1 MQSIRQRA
9 SLDSQC
15 NTSFPVSE
23 QNLST
28 TDIGT
33 STQLGLKRLLRAS
46 CIYPM
51 TTLRCLQFNRAHHG
65 VGLMGFISVSS
76 RLRSQNYKYV
86 PPRALHFHFELKP
99 TCLYQKGK
107 AF

>member
-1 MQSIRQRA
+1 MQSTRQRA

-15 NTSFPVSE
+15 NSSFPVSE

-33 STQLGLKRLLRAS
+33 STQLGLKPLLRAS
-46 CIYPM
+46 CIYPT
-51 TTLRCLQFNRAHHG
+51 TTLWCLQFNGAHNSA
-65 VGLMGFISVSS
+65 GLMGFISAFS
-76 RLRSQNYKYV
+76 RLPSQNYKYV